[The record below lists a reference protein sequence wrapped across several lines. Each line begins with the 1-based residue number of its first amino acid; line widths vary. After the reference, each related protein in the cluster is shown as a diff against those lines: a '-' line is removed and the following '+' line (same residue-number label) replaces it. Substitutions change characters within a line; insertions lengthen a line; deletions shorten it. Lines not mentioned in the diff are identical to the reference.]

1 MADENIEDKV
11 REEITDIIVELF
23 GVSKQDVKEESNFQ
37 KDFGADSLDGVEF
50 IMKLEEKYNIDIPD
64 DDAEEMTNVGKV
76 VDYVIK
82 KVKGKYWTILKD
94 KIL

>member
-11 REEITDIIVELF
+11 REEITDIIVELL

-82 KVKGKYWTILKD
+82 KVKGKY
-94 KIL
+94 

>member
-82 KVKGKYWTILKD
+82 KVKGKY
-94 KIL
+94 

>member
-11 REEITDIIVELF
+11 REEITDIIVQLL